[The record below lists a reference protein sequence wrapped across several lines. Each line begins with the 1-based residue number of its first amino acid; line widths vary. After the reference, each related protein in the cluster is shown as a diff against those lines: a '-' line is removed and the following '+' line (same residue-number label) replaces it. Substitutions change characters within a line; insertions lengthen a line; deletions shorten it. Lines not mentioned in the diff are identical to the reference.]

1 MPRPLMLFKVH
12 ASGRPGGTSIGAVGF
27 EAYHKGVR
35 ENMKLSVETKVGA
48 AIAAGFIA
56 LTLGAVAQ
64 GNWEGQT
71 GEVNSYGPTNN
82 PKVNTYISQQ
92 RYEGSLQPSELID
105 AIRL

>member
-1 MPRPLMLFKVH
+1 MH
-12 ASGRPGGTSIGAVGF
+12 VGDQ
-27 EAYHKGVR
+27 EGHPSAHWDSKPTNKGVR

-64 GNWEGQT
+64 GNWEGRT
-71 GEVNSYGPTNN
+71 GELNSYGPTSN

-92 RYEGSLQPSELID
+92 AYDSSLQPPQLID

>member
-1 MPRPLMLFKVH
+1 MRL
-12 ASGRPGGTSIGAVGF
+12 GDQ
-27 EAYHKGVR
+27 EAHPSTHWDSKPTNKGVR

-71 GEVNSYGPTNN
+71 GELNSHGPTNN

-92 RYEGSLQPSELID
+92 RYEGSLQPAQLID